1 MVIVTRVAVLTGGG
15 DAPGLNAVIQGIVT
29 KAAEYGYEVLG
40 VPRGYEGL
48 IEGTFKPLRL
58 EDVEDIYKIGGTI
71 LKTSR
76 TNPYK
81 TADDAK
87 KALDNVRK
95 NKIDVLIAIGGEDTL
110 GAANKL
116 LKDGMPVIGVPKTID
131 NDLSETDYS
140 IGFQTAASI
149 AAEAVEHLHTTAKSH
164 ERVLVCEIMGRHA
177 GWITLYAG
185 LAGGAHVILLP
196 EQPFDIEDICEV
208 VKKRDER
215 GKNYTIIAASEG
227 AKPKDAK
234 DLITATAEL
243 DEYGHVRLGG
253 IGEVLAKEIEKRTG
267 KETRHVVLGHL
278 QRSGAPIP
286 FDRVL
291 GLRLGVHAAKL
302 AKEKKFGY
310 AASLSGTRIV
320 TVKIDDLVKELKTV
334 NKDLFEL
341 TELFSAV

>member
-1 MVIVTRVAVLTGGG
+1 MRIAVLTGGG
-15 DAPGLNAVIQGIVT
+15 DAPGLNAVIQGIVI
-29 KAAEYGYEVLG
+29 KATEYGYEVFG
-40 VPRGYEGL
+40 VSKGYEGL
-48 IEGTFKPLRL
+48 IEGVFKPLRL
-58 EDVEDIYKIGGTI
+58 EDVEDIYRTGGTI

-76 TNPYK
+76 KNPYK
-81 TADDAK
+81 EADDAK
-87 KALDNVRK
+87 KALDNIRK

-110 GAANKL
+110 SAANKL

-131 NDLSETDYS
+131 NDLSETDYAV
-140 IGFQTAASI
+140 GFQTAASI
-149 AAEAVEHLHTTAKSH
+149 AAEAVEHLHTTAESH

-177 GWITLYAG
+177 GWMTLYAG

-196 EQPFDIEDICEV
+196 EQPFDIEAVCKV
-208 VKKRDER
+208 VRKRDER

-227 AKPKDAK
+227 TMPKDSK
-234 DLITATAEL
+234 DLITATGEL

-267 KETRHVVLGHL
+267 KEARHVVLGHL

-291 GLRLGVHAAKL
+291 GLRLGVHAIKL

-310 AASLSGTRIV
+310 AASLSGTKIA

-334 NKDLFEL
+334 DKDLFEL
-341 TELFSAV
+341 TELFSVV